1 MRINKEEHQKLP
13 WRVHRLLPDLRIEDV
28 WELPVEMEPE
38 QGIGE
43 VYHAFVRAMEQTVN
57 TGLAGWLF
65 RLRLAIG
72 SVLGWEDRERSKVRF
87 PEGSIRARYAEQEGL
102 TRLDM
107 NYPGFGDFVPVYD
120 LREEMLAEIENETVL
135 AAAHFGKVDKGT
147 GTFGV
152 QMTIYV
158 KPKGWFG
165 AFYMALIKPFRL
177 MIVYPA
183 MLAMIGCQWRK
194 YQQESN
200 VPIPVH

>member
-1 MRINKEEHQKLP
+1 MRINQEEHLKQP

-28 WELPVEMEPE
+28 WELPVEMEAN

-43 VYHAFVRAMEQTVN
+43 VYHAFVKAMANTVN
-57 TGLAGWLF
+57 KGAAGALF
-65 RLRLAIG
+65 KLRFFLG
-72 SVLGWEDRERSKVRF
+72 RVFGWEIEAKSQDKF

-107 NYPGFGDFVPVYD
+107 SYPSFGDFVPVYD
-120 LREEMLAEIENETVL
+120 LREEMLSEIENETVL
-135 AAAHFGKVDKGT
+135 AAAHFGRVEKADGK
-147 GTFGV
+147 FGV

-165 AFYMALIKPFRL
+165 HIYMAFIKPFRL

-183 MLAMIGCQWRK
+183 MLAMIGRQWKK
-194 YQQESN
+194 YQQEIVTP
-200 VPIPVH
+200 VPG

>member
-1 MRINKEEHQKLP
+1 MRINKEEHLKFP

-28 WELPVEMEPE
+28 WELPVEMDKD

-43 VYHAFVRAMEQTVN
+43 VYHAFVQAMEQTVR
-57 TGLAGWLF
+57 TGMAGWLF

-72 SVLGWEDRERSKVRF
+72 AVLGWEDKERMKVRF

-120 LREEMLAEIENETVL
+120 LQREMLAEIENETVL
-135 AAAHFGKVDKGT
+135 AAAHFGKFEKRD
-147 GTFGV
+147 GTFSV

-165 AFYMALIKPFRL
+165 EFYMALIKPFRL
-177 MIVYPA
+177 LIVYPA
-183 MLAMIGCQWRK
+183 MLGMIGRQWRK
-194 YQQESN
+194 YQQERV
-200 VPIPVH
+200 VPVPVH